1 MSNYKFLNLIPKFQ
15 NKKNLVSHRKSKLVS
30 LQDMYTTHSTLYRY
44 ISCAAVH
51 VCPSEKKASAEAFD
65 KNTVKTRIKETTD

>member
-1 MSNYKFLNLIPKFQ
+1 MMSNYTFLNLIPKFQ
-15 NKKNLVSHRKSKLVS
+15 NKNSLVSLCKSKLVHV
-30 LQDMYTTHSTLYRY
+30 LTVMYTRHSTLYMY

-65 KNTVKTRIKETTD
+65 RIL

>member
-1 MSNYKFLNLIPKFQ
+1 MMSNYTFLNLIPKFQ
-15 NKKNLVSHRKSKLVS
+15 NKNNLLSHSQKQACVLTV
-30 LQDMYTTHSTLYRY
+30 MYNRHSTLYMY

-65 KNTVKTRIKETTD
+65 RIL

>member
-1 MSNYKFLNLIPKFQ
+1 MMANYTFLNLIPKFQ
-15 NKKNLVSHRKSKLVS
+15 NKKKISKP
-30 LQDMYTTHSTLYRY
+30 LQKQACVVTVMYTRHSTLYMY

-65 KNTVKTRIKETTD
+65 RILLKPA